1 MCTRSKIQ
9 PSLIS
14 GLTPSIE
21 RIYVDAEFFG
31 SFDNLVIDVGV
42 IRDEGDVL
50 AKGDK

>member
-31 SFDNLVIDVGV
+31 RFGETNLPTELYGLVWF
-42 IRDEGDVL
+42 L
-50 AKGDK
+50 YLF